1 MFFIFQMIKK
11 MILIIYDKE
20 NDINNINRKK
30 NEIIKKLFEYNNKL
44 KEIIILKDNQI
55 NTLIQELNNT
65 QHFYEEK
72 RNKE

>member
-1 MFFIFQMIKK
+1 MKNVFY
-11 MILIIYDKE
+11 LLDDKE

>member
-1 MFFIFQMIKK
+1 MINK

-55 NTLIQELNNT
+55 NTLNQE
-65 QHFYEEK
+65 
-72 RNKE
+72 